1 MTFLPY
7 FCPCTLPYFPPH
19 LPPHFPPHLPPHTLF
34 HTQLAEVRFENIFGI
49 LLLFFSLSHKYS
61 ANIYIKSTKLYIF
74 IVTYIFFYEHL
85 YIFCCSNLVARCVRR
100 FSHFQGLRWWK
111 TRRCLG
117 SYFNR
122 KKLSRFFF
130 LKKKL
135 LNWAIIFELWK

>member
-34 HTQLAEVRFENIFGI
+34 HIQLAEVRFENIFGI

-74 IVTYIFFYEHL
+74 YSYIYIFL
-85 YIFCCSNLVARCVRR
+85 RAPIYILLFKPRGRMCET
-100 FSHFQGLRWWK
+100 FQ
-111 TRRCLG
+111 
-117 SYFNR
+117 SF
-122 KKLSRFFF
+122 SRFEVVENAAVPWQLFQW
-130 LKKKL
+130 KKT
-135 LNWAIIFELWK
+135 E